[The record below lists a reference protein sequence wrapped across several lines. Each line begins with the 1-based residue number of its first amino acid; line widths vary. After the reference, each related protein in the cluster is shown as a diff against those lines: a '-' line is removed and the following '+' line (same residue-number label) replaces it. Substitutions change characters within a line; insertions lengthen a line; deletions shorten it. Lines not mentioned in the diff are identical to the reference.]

1 MIRCILASLSLVL
14 VAGTAQAQSYPS
26 AEPREASRFAA
37 GGGIGTTGVYIEGQF
52 RVTSFISLRAT
63 YEWIDVERDQ
73 EIDDV
78 TYGGQLDSGV
88 LGGFVQVHPLESDF
102 FISGGG
108 LFGDRAMGLSAQ
120 PAGPVTIGNQTFT
133 PAQIGRLEGDAD
145 LGNRAVSLGAGWD
158 STFSHVH
165 GLGWRFM
172 AGVAAGEPA
181 DVHLN
186 SIGGSLSNDPNLQ
199 AQLRIEEGRI
209 EDKAE
214 NLRFY
219 PVVQV
224 GLTWRF

>member
-1 MIRCILASLSLVL
+1 MIRCTLLSLALVL
-14 VAGTAQAQSYPS
+14 AAGAAHAQSS
-26 AEPREASRFAA
+26 SEPREATRFATGA
-37 GGGIGTTGVYIEGQF
+37 GIGTTGVYIEGQF
-52 RVTSFISLRAT
+52 RVTSYISLRAT
-63 YEWIDVERDQ
+63 YEIIDVERDQ
-73 EIDDV
+73 EVDDV
-78 TYGGQLDSGV
+78 TYGGRLDSGV
-88 LGGFVQVHPLESDF
+88 IGGFVQIHPLESDF
-102 FISGGG
+102 FVSGGA
-108 LFGDRAMGLSAQ
+108 LFGDRAVGLSAQ
-120 PAGPVTIGNQTFT
+120 PSGPVTIGNQTFS
-133 PAQIGRLEGDAD
+133 PSEIGRLEGDAD
-145 LGNRAVSLGAGWD
+145 LGNRALSFGAGWD

-172 AGVAAGEPA
+172 AGVAAGDAA

-186 SIGGSLSNDPNLQ
+186 SVGGSLSNDPNLQ